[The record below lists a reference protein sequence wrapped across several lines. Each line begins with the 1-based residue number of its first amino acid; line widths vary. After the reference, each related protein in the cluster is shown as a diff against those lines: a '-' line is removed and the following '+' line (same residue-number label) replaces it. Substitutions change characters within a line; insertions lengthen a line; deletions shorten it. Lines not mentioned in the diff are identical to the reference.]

1 MGLNVDPTI
10 EWFQQIQWIQLYI
23 QVRAMPPLP
32 QSNITRAGGIHRI
45 LIDPVISTY
54 PIDPM
59 DQTDQMD

>member
-23 QVRAMPPLP
+23 QVRAMTPLS
-32 QSNITRAGGIHRI
+32 QSNQGWGIHRI